1 MSNSDNSHLS
11 ASKTTV
17 MILAAGEGRRM
28 LPLTKST
35 PKPLLKIGKHSLL
48 EHHLIRLESLGFKD
62 IVINIAYLGSMIR
75 QHIGD
80 GSQFNLNIQYSDE
93 SSTGALETAGGILK
107 ALPLISSKGF
117 LVINSDIWTDFDFLS
132 LLESRNIN
140 NSNQKLGTIVLV
152 NNPEHNKLGDFNIN
166 ETGELSL
173 IDEESSNTYT
183 FSGIA
188 LYQKSIFQGLSISKQ
203 PLAPILKQLIQGH
216 ALNQIVHNGLW
227 TDVGTPARLEELNQS
242 ATIT

>member
-1 MSNSDNSHLS
+1 MSNSDKSHLS

-35 PKPLLKIGKHSLL
+35 PKPLLKIGKYSLL
-48 EHHLIRLESLGFKD
+48 EHHLIRLESLGFKH

-80 GSQFNLNIQYSDE
+80 GSQFNLNVQYSDE
-93 SSTGALETAGGILK
+93 SSTGALETAGGILN
-107 ALPLISSKGF
+107 ALPLISSKDF

-132 LLESRNIN
+132 LLESQDIN
-140 NSNQKLGTIVLV
+140 GSNQKLGTIVLV
-152 NNPEHNKLGDFNIN
+152 KNPEHNKLGDFNISN
-166 ETGELSL
+166 TGELIL
-173 IDEESSNTYT
+173 IDEKSSNTFT

-188 LYQKSIFQGLSISKQ
+188 LYQKSIFEGLRISKQ
-203 PLAPILKQLIQGH
+203 PLAPILKQLIQDQ
-216 ALNQIVHNGLW
+216 ALNKIVHTGIW

-242 ATIT
+242 TTMT